1 MLYLYRIIINFVF
14 LLSPIVL
21 VARIFNK
28 KEHKYRFKEKL
39 GSIVI
44 KRKPGKLIW
53 FHASS
58 VGELLSIIPLIE
70 KLEKIQQIK
79 TILVTT
85 NTLSSSRVFKKK
97 KYLNKTIHQFLPIDT
112 NNLSLKFLNYWKPS
126 IAIFVESEIWPNFIF
141 NIKKFNIPL
150 LLINGR
156 FTQKT
161 FKSWK
166 KIPLFAEKIFKK
178 FDLCL
183 VQNKESKKF
192 LKYFKAKKI
201 KEHGNLKFSKSNH
214 KAYKTNKK
222 ELSNLFR
229 GKKIW
234 CASSTHDNEEII
246 CAEVHNKLKVKIK
259 NLVTIIIPRHINRI
273 DTIIN
278 QIKLKNLNVAIHSK
292 KNFNYKKTDIYLVDT
307 YGEVEKFYDISEFV
321 FLGGSLIN
329 HGGQNPIE
337 PSRYGCKIFHGPHI
351 QNFREVYSF
360 LHKLKISKKIK
371 NGADLYKSI
380 LQKNDNLLRKK
391 FILNNKL
398 DIIGKKILSETFLE
412 IKSFIN

>member
-21 VARIFNK
+21 VARILNK

-192 LKYFKAKKI
+192 LKCVCTRMRI
-201 KEHGNLKFSKSNH
+201 K
-214 KAYKTNKK
+214 
-222 ELSNLFR
+222 
-229 GKKIW
+229 
-234 CASSTHDNEEII
+234 
-246 CAEVHNKLKVKIK
+246 
-259 NLVTIIIPRHINRI
+259 
-273 DTIIN
+273 
-278 QIKLKNLNVAIHSK
+278 
-292 KNFNYKKTDIYLVDT
+292 
-307 YGEVEKFYDISEFV
+307 
-321 FLGGSLIN
+321 
-329 HGGQNPIE
+329 
-337 PSRYGCKIFHGPHI
+337 
-351 QNFREVYSF
+351 
-360 LHKLKISKKIK
+360 
-371 NGADLYKSI
+371 
-380 LQKNDNLLRKK
+380 
-391 FILNNKL
+391 
-398 DIIGKKILSETFLE
+398 
-412 IKSFIN
+412 